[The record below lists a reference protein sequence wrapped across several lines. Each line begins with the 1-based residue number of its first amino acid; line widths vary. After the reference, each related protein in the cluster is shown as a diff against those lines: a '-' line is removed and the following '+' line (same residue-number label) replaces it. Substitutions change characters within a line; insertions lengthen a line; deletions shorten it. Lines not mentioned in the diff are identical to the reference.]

1 METLRER
8 YESIAVAVFAES
20 IQLKQAVLRAAA
32 GLMVDMAD
40 LIARAFRGHHRL
52 FLFGN
57 GGSAADAQHL
67 AAEFVNRFQ
76 RERYPLPALS
86 LTVDTSILTSIS
98 NDYSFNDVF
107 LKQLQALGQPGD
119 VALGISTSGS
129 SPNVV
134 DGLKWARQNGLHTI
148 GWAGATLGEMDTYS
162 DLILH
167 VPSKTTARIQEC
179 HITVGHVLCGLVDE
193 ILFGESEKKTA
204 SRVALSSMMPK
215 GMREKIATNIDR
227 AKASAPAPTETRTP
241 ASADPIP
248 PI

>member
-1 METLRER
+1 MTESLRDR
-8 YESIAVAVFAES
+8 YETMATAIFAES
-20 IQLKQAVLRAAA
+20 IQLKQAVQRTST
-32 GLMVDMAD
+32 GLIVDMAD
-40 LIARAFRGHHRL
+40 LVARAFRGHHRL

-76 RERYPLPALS
+76 RERAPLPALS

-98 NDYSFNDVF
+98 NDYCFDDIF
-107 LKQLQALGQPGD
+107 LKQLQAHGQPGD

-134 DGLKWARQNGLHTI
+134 KALTWARGHGLHTI
-148 GWAGATLGEMDTYS
+148 GWAGATLGQMDTYC

-193 ILFGESEKKTA
+193 ILFGENEEKTA
-204 SRVALSSMMPK
+204 
-215 GMREKIATNIDR
+215 
-227 AKASAPAPTETRTP
+227 
-241 ASADPIP
+241 
-248 PI
+248 